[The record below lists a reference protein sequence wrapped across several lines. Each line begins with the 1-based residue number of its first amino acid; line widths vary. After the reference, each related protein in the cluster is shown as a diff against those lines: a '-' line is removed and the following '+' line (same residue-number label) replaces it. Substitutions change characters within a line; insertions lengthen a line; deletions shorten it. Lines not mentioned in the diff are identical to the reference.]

1 MNKKQNLVVNIAQN
15 IIGTYYK
22 NQCFDKVLIAGCGS
36 TDNETIAISKAIGAK
51 KTLGIDINIEN
62 RIIDSKIELQKQD
75 LTQLDIDAG
84 NKVACTTIHV
94 DYGYN
99 EKLRKKPDF
108 RVKYI
113 HEVTDIILNPI
124 FL

>member
-15 IIGTYYK
+15 IIGIFYK

-75 LTQLDIDAG
+75 LTQLDIDA
-84 NKVACTTIHV
+84 N
-94 DYGYN
+94 
-99 EKLRKKPDF
+99 
-108 RVKYI
+108 
-113 HEVTDIILNPI
+113 I
-124 FL
+124 F